1 MGRQRSECFT
11 QAVKFTNKSG
21 LTYWGGRGVDAPK
34 VSTRSPGWTLALIP
48 SAYSRTT
55 DPFVGTAFGVRNDG
69 PPGPWA
75 RRTLGGRASFY
86 VTTWTSVW
94 MAAIL
99 PQGLVRFHAIMYVVF
114 VLRVLRLPITVV
126 MLQPW

>member
-1 MGRQRSECFT
+1 M
-11 QAVKFTNKSG
+11 
-21 LTYWGGRGVDAPK
+21 
-34 VSTRSPGWTLALIP
+34 STRSPGWTLALIP

-55 DPFVGTAFGVRNDG
+55 DPFVGTAFGVRIDG

-99 PQGLVRFHAIMYVVF
+99 PRGSGFGSFLCHHVRGVRAPCASPTHCSRGATALVTR
-114 VLRVLRLPITVV
+114 
-126 MLQPW
+126 